1 MRPANQDPPEATRKL
16 RVAPLTER
24 PATTSEQKP
33 EEKRGSWYLLTGLI
47 LGLLCGLVYAW
58 LVDPAIYENTDPA
71 SLAPSFKDNYRSL
84 IAQTYEETGNLNR
97 AVSRLALLEDPDPV
111 YALGAQAQ
119 QALAEGQPE
128 EAHALALLAAA
139 LQGLNQAGRER
150 TEPPSPVPTRTLPV
164 NTPTP

>member
-1 MRPANQDPPEATRKL
+1 MGNNRNDATRKMQVIL
-16 RVAPLTER
+16 PDHSEILER
-24 PATTSEQKP
+24 DPQPTHP
-33 EEKRGSWYLLTGLI
+33 EPRWGSWYLLTGVL
-47 LGLLCGLVYAW
+47 LGFFIGLVYAW

-97 AVSRLALLEDPDPV
+97 AVSRLALLKDPDPV

-119 QALAEGQPE
+119 QALAEGQTE

-139 LQGLNQAGRER
+139 LQGLNQAGP
-150 TEPPSPVPTRTLPV
+150 EPTAMASPVPTRTLPV